1 MSGGS
6 FNYLCFKDA
15 NELFEYGKI
24 EDLEA
29 MASRLI
35 ELGYEDAAKEVL
47 NMKYTIQQSL
57 IRVDVM
63 QERLKG
69 VMKAVEW
76 YDSSYSGIEAIDQ
89 AIKKYRGE
97 IE

>member
-6 FNYLCFKDA
+6 HNYLCFKD
-15 NELFEYGKI
+15 EHDLFEYGRI
-24 EDLEA
+24 DELEE

-35 ELGYEDAAKEVL
+35 DLGYEDAAKEVL
-47 NMKYTIQQSL
+47 HMKYTIQQSL
-57 IRVDVM
+57 VRVGVM
-63 QERLKG
+63 KVRLDG

-76 YDSSYSGIEAIDQ
+76 YDSGDSGIKSVEK

-97 IE
+97 TE

>member
-6 FNYLCFKDA
+6 YNYLCFKDGE
-15 NELFEYGKI
+15 ELFEYGRLH
-24 EDLEA
+24 DLEN

-47 NMKYTIQQSL
+47 HMKYTIQQSL
-57 IRVDVM
+57 VRVQVM
-63 QERLKG
+63 KDRLED

-76 YDSSYSGIEAIDQ
+76 NDSGDSGIDRVEE
-89 AIKKYRGE
+89 AIKKYRNE

>member
-6 FNYLCFKDA
+6 YNYLCYKDKHEMFKC
-15 NELFEYGKI
+15 GKT

-35 ELGYEDAAKEVL
+35 ELGHEDAAKEVL

-57 IRVDVM
+57 VRVGVM
-63 QERLKG
+63 KDRLND

-76 YDSSYSGIEAIDQ
+76 YDSSDSGIDRVDE

-97 IE
+97 TE

>member
-6 FNYLCFKDA
+6 YNYLCFKD
-15 NELFEYGKI
+15 EHEMFEYGKI

-35 ELGYEDAAKEVL
+35 ELGYKDAAKEVL
-47 NMKYTIQQSL
+47 NIKYTIQQSL
-57 IRVDVM
+57 VRVGVM
-63 QERLKG
+63 KERMND

-76 YDSSYSGIEAIDQ
+76 YDSSDSGIDAVEKAIS
-89 AIKKYRGE
+89 KYRGE
-97 IE
+97 TE